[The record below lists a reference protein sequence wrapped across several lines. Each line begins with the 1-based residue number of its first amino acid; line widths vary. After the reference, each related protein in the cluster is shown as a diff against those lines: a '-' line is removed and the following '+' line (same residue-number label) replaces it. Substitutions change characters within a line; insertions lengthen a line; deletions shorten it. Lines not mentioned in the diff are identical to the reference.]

1 MEIKKITFDNFH
13 SQKILNHMNPI
24 NLIETTRMF
33 SQEDNTKPTHK
44 KSYALLAGLSVIV
57 VIVAVLLVPQGLA
70 PQNSD
75 STSPIQLS
83 LNYAVGQ
90 HMVYTTTTNVVT
102 NQMGNT
108 IGGITG
114 DNNYNSTTSI
124 DVLSFDGQTYRIN
137 ETADIEG
144 YTLSLPPFTIN
155 VSKTSYYNNFAPGAP
170 PVFYNSSRNPTI
182 SAYLAQ
188 PSVNVGDVWTI
199 PVSTGNSSLGLT
211 GEMTLK
217 FTGFREITVPAGT
230 YKTFK
235 IDVSSG
241 NLTMHYDPAYA
252 QSIHVALN
260 GNYTLR
266 LSGTTYLE
274 QDTCR
279 LIKSELTQYG
289 TQQSFGS
296 KRVTT
301 ITSTVNSEKTLIQD
315 T

>member
-1 MEIKKITFDNFH
+1 
-13 SQKILNHMNPI
+13 
-24 NLIETTRMF
+24 MF
-33 SQEDNTKPTHK
+33 SQEDNTKSTHK
-44 KSYALLAGLSVIV
+44 KSYALLAGLAIIVI
-57 VIVAVLLVPQGLA
+57 IVAVLLVPQSSA
-70 PQNSD
+70 PPSSS
-75 STSPIQLS
+75 STSSIQLS

-108 IGGITG
+108 LSGITG
-114 DNNYNSTTSI
+114 NNNYNSTTSI

-170 PVFYNSSRNPTI
+170 LVFYNSNPTI

-188 PSVNVGDVWTI
+188 SSVNVGDVWTI
-199 PVSTGNSSLGLT
+199 PVNTGNSSLGLT

-217 FTGFREITVPAGT
+217 FAGFEEITVAAGT

-235 IDVSSG
+235 INISSG

-252 QSIHVALN
+252 QSIHLALN

-266 LSGTTYLE
+266 LNGTTYLE
-274 QDTCR
+274 QNTCR

-289 TQQSFGS
+289 TQQSVGS
-296 KRVTT
+296 KGGTT
-301 ITSTVNSEKTLIQD
+301 ITSTINSEKTLIQD